1 MKLTFFTKAKHYLL
15 LGLST
20 MTVGC
25 TPPTLHLDFAYQR
38 AEKIYDW
45 GTLHTALLG
54 RDKIID
60 SSNSVRG
67 KPYNLLV
74 WGTLSQALSK
84 ESVESCSIDIESI
97 KLVNLS
103 NQKIAFAA
111 SNLKAGFKPES
122 KYNFVSTFDFDGLD
136 ISYDDYLLDIT
147 FTLRTGCGNSHI
159 ERLQLL
165 LKKDYKEKK
174 ITIWDQLTG

>member
-1 MKLTFFTKAKHYLL
+1 MKLTLFTKAKHYLL
-15 LGLST
+15 LGLTT

-25 TPPTLHLDFAYQR
+25 APPTLHRDFAYQR
-38 AEKIYDW
+38 AEKIYGW

-67 KPYNLLV
+67 KPYNLMV
-74 WGTLSQALSK
+74 WATLNQAHLK
-84 ESVESCSIDIESI
+84 GPVESCSIDIESI

-103 NQKIAFAA
+103 NQKIAFASA
-111 SNLKAGFKPES
+111 HLKAGFKPED
-122 KYNFVSTFDFDGLD
+122 NFTPTFDLDGLD

-147 FTLRTGCGNSHI
+147 FTLSTGCGNSHI

-165 LKKDYKEKK
+165 LKKDYKEEK
-174 ITIWDQLTG
+174 ITIWDQLMSP